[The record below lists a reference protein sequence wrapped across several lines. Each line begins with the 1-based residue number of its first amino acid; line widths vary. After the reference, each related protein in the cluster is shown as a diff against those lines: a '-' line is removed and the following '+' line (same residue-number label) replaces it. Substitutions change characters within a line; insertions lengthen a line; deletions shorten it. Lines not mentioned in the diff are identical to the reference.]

1 MQTHNDNNKLQTRLL
16 LPVMSFVLLA
26 IVVSLFLPDQ
36 ISTFQLVILLVCLG
50 TAQSF
55 ALLYVYQQ
63 QVQKR
68 LNVLSHYL
76 ALVVSTHTAPDKPL
90 KDNGDDQIANISNG
104 LSDFIEDLKAV
115 IDEIRADANDVRSGS
130 YELASQMGA
139 AESSMSQSTQEN
151 EQISASLTEIVHTAD
166 ELYTN
171 AEELKSTSVQV
182 KELLASGTSDAQNNQ
197 SSMTTFANGIE
208 SMVSD
213 LDLLNSDSQKIG
225 NVLEVIKSI
234 AEQTNLLALNAAI
247 EAARAGEQGRGFAV
261 VADEVRALAHRTQ
274 ESTVEI
280 QSIVLELQA
289 KAGNAVSAIGES
301 QRVTQ
306 ESLQQCQRV
315 TQAFSD
321 IGHVFEQLDSV
332 AGNMTY
338 SIQGQ
343 QTSTGSI
350 NNRAIEISRL
360 SHEVQLN
367 LEAISLRAQQQKASS
382 ENLEQVLTRV
392 CI

>member
-1 MQTHNDNNKLQTRLL
+1 MQNHNDNKLRTKLL
-16 LPVMSFVLLA
+16 FPLLSLVLLA
-26 IVVSLFLPDQ
+26 IVVTLALPQQ
-36 ISTFQLVILLVCLG
+36 ISKFQVISVLVCLG
-50 TAQSF
+50 IGQF
-55 ALLYVYQQ
+55 VLGVYIYQQ
-63 QVQKR
+63 QIQQR
-68 LNVLSHYL
+68 LSKLSHYL
-76 ALVVSTHTAPDKPL
+76 SLVISTDTAPDKPL
-90 KDNGDDQIANISNG
+90 KDKGDDQIALITNN
-104 LSDFIEDLKAV
+104 LSDFIEDLKSV
-115 IDEIRADANDVRSGS
+115 IDNIRKDANDVRTGS

-139 AESSMSQSTQEN
+139 AEASVNKSTDEN
-151 EQISASLTEIVHTAD
+151 EQITASLTEILRTAD
-166 ELYTN
+166 ELSNN
-171 AEELKSTSVQV
+171 ADELKSTSVDV
-182 KELLASGTSDAQNNQ
+182 KELLALGTNDAQNNQ
-197 SSMTTFANGIE
+197 TSMTTFANGIE

-274 ESTVEI
+274 ESTIEI

-289 KAGNAVSAIGES
+289 KAGNAVNAIGES

-306 ESLQQCQRV
+306 ESLMQCQRV

-321 IGHVFEQLDSV
+321 IGIAFQQLDSV

-350 NNRAIEISRL
+350 NTRAIEISRL
-360 SHEVQLN
+360 SHEVQIN
-367 LEAISLRAQQQKASS
+367 LKAISDRAQQQKASS
-382 ENLEQVLTRV
+382 ENLEQELTRV